1 MKTTA
6 FRFLLFLGKKFE
18 FQGCI
23 CPCCAHLTSASDDEV
38 AVEQGGVV
46 QLLLPEVHTD
56 AGQEAL
62 RGDVPGH
69 GGGSGVSIGGNIEAG
84 KEPVATAGNLHDHI
98 VGVDSLQWGS

>member
-1 MKTTA
+1 MGT
-6 FRFLLFLGKKFE
+6 
-18 FQGCI
+18 
-23 CPCCAHLTSASDDEV
+23 CP
-38 AVEQGGVV
+38 
-46 QLLLPEVHTD
+46 LLPHEHFRINITL
-56 AGQEAL
+56 L

>member
-38 AVEQGGVV
+38 AVEQGGGPGGIV
-46 QLLLPEVHTD
+46 
-56 AGQEAL
+56 G
-62 RGDVPGH
+62 GDVLVPGKH
-69 GGGSGVSIGGNIEAG
+69 GGEDSKGRLG
-84 KEPVATAGNLHDHI
+84 KL
-98 VGVDSLQWGS
+98 DSF